1 MFLQTKVSLWWFGR
15 RFGLL
20 HSQATAAAP
29 PRCSAPDSKTHH
41 GTSMSRPSFPLF
53 MQMRFPVSRIYPE
66 NFSVTLIIT
75 STWVSTSG
83 LGQDGGGESAGC
95 RRRDLGNG
103 IEDND
108 RQFINYG
115 IYHLLDIVSG

>member
-1 MFLQTKVSLWWFGR
+1 MVVWQALWPIAFTSYHR
-15 RFGLL
+15 RRRGVLHPIPKLTTGPQCPGLL
-20 HSQATAAAP
+20 SHFSC
-29 PRCSAPDSKTHH
+29 RC
-41 GTSMSRPSFPLF
+41 
-53 MQMRFPVSRIYPE
+53 VSRYPE
-66 NFSVTLIIT
+66 SILKISPFPLIIT

-83 LGQDGGGESAGC
+83 LGQDGGEESAGC

>member
-20 HSQATAAAP
+20 HSQATTAAAAVFCTRFQNS
-29 PRCSAPDSKTHH
+29 PRDLNVPAFFPIVHADAFPGIQNLSWKFLRSPHH
-41 GTSMSRPSFPLF
+41 NFNLGFNL
-53 MQMRFPVSRIYPE
+53 RFGPG
-66 NFSVTLIIT
+66 
-75 STWVSTSG
+75 WG
-83 LGQDGGGESAGC
+83 WGGGAGC

-108 RQFINYG
+108 LQFINYG